1 MRAPTFP
8 VEPEY
13 KVQNVVVTGKLANNL
28 NLLEIYDKLP
38 GGVYEPGKFP
48 ALRLKRFGVGFLLYS
63 SGNFVCSGA
72 RSVDLAQE
80 KVNSLVSLLKDN
92 KLKITSATMEVR
104 NIVVSVDLNKNL
116 RLHEL
121 AYAIPDSEYDPEAFP
136 GMKLRKGSTRILVF
150 RTGKAIIPG
159 LRTIEEIENTIGWL
173 QDTIDSAETEVD
185 GFKKPSLL

>member
-1 MRAPTFP
+1 M
-8 VEPEY
+8 EPGY
-13 KVQNVVVTGKLANNL
+13 AVQNVVVTGRLADSL
-28 NLLEIYDKLP
+28 GLVEIYNKIS
-38 GGVYEPGKFP
+38 GSVYEPGKFP
-48 ALRLKRFGVGFLLYS
+48 ALRIKRFGVGFLLYS

-72 RSVDLAQE
+72 RSTELAQE
-80 KVNSLVSLLKDN
+80 KVDGIVELLNSNGFEVSCN
-92 KLKITSATMEVR
+92 NMEVR
-104 NIVVSVDLNKNL
+104 NIVVSVDLQKNL

-173 QDTIDSAETEVD
+173 KNTIESAEEEVD
-185 GFKKPSLL
+185 TFQKPDFS

>member
-1 MRAPTFP
+1 M
-8 VEPEY
+8 EPEY
-13 KVQNVVVTGKLANNL
+13 QVQNVVVTGKLADKL
-28 NLLEIYDKLP
+28 NLLEIYDKVP
-38 GGVYEPGKFP
+38 GSVYEPGKFP
-48 ALRLKRFGVGFLLYS
+48 ALRIKKFGVGFLLYS

-72 RSVDLAQE
+72 RSTDLADE
-80 KVNSLVSLLKDN
+80 KVGGLVKLLNEGGIKVKCN
-92 KLKITSATMEVR
+92 NMEVR

-173 QDTIDSAETEVD
+173 QGTINSAEKEIKT
-185 GFKKPSLL
+185 FKKPEY

>member
-1 MRAPTFP
+1 

-13 KVQNVVVTGKLANNL
+13 QVQNVVVTGKLADKL
-28 NLLEIYDKLP
+28 NLLEIYDKVP
-38 GGVYEPGKFP
+38 GSVYEPGKFP
-48 ALRLKRFGVGFLLYS
+48 ALRIKKFGVGFLLYS

-72 RSVDLAQE
+72 RSTDLADE
-80 KVNSLVSLLKDN
+80 KVGGLVALLNGGGIKVKCEN
-92 KLKITSATMEVR
+92 LEVR

-173 QDTIDSAETEVD
+173 QGTIISAEEEIKT
-185 GFKKPSLL
+185 FKKPEY

>member
-1 MRAPTFP
+1 M
-8 VEPEY
+8 EPEY
-13 KVQNVVVTGKLANNL
+13 QVQNVVVTGKLADKL
-28 NLLEIYDKLP
+28 NLLEIYDKVP
-38 GGVYEPGKFP
+38 GSVYEPGKFP
-48 ALRLKRFGVGFLLYS
+48 ALRIKKFGVGFLLYS

-72 RSVDLAQE
+72 RSVDLADE
-80 KVNSLVSLLKDN
+80 KVASLVGLLREGGMSVE
-92 KLKITSATMEVR
+92 IPQVEVR
-104 NIVVSVDLNKNL
+104 NIVVSVDLRKNL

-173 QDTIDSAETEVD
+173 QSTIISAEDEIK
-185 GFKKPSLL
+185 GFKKPSA